1 MKRVSYLLFLTIL
14 MLVSCG
20 KSAEQQA
27 SEQQAKKKAELAKYQ
42 AAFKV
47 AVMPT
52 LDCLPAHLLKDSLLY
67 DTAKVDI
74 RLKEYNA
81 QMDCDTAMIRHRVQA
96 AFSDLVRTERL
107 KRRKKV
113 LMHYLTSTNASW
125 KLIADRQSKVMK
137 LAQLSDKILAMTRF
151 SATDLFT
158 DKVLKKA
165 EPKYKVFRA
174 QINDVFVRLKMLAN
188 HEIDAYWFQEPQAT
202 VAMQGDNI
210 LLYDTSESGISL
222 GVLAIMDNEDRS
234 SQETAF
240 AEAYNKAIELIN
252 ERGVKYYAALIKK
265 YMGLTDAQVNA
276 LPTIKYT
283 KTERPRQVDLLKA
296 MDYVAKIRQ

>member
-42 AAFKV
+42 VAFKV

-52 LDCLPAHLLKDSLLY
+52 LDCLPAYLLKDSLLY

>member
-1 MKRVSYLLFLTIL
+1 

-52 LDCLPAHLLKDSLLY
+52 LDCLPAYLLKDSLLY

-283 KTERPRQVDLLKA
+283 KTERPRQVD
-296 MDYVAKIRQ
+296 YVAKIRQ

>member
-1 MKRVSYLLFLTIL
+1 
-14 MLVSCG
+14 
-20 KSAEQQA
+20 
-27 SEQQAKKKAELAKYQ
+27 
-42 AAFKV
+42 
-47 AVMPT
+47 MPT
-52 LDCLPAHLLKDSLLY
+52 LDCLPAYLLKDSLLY

-125 KLIADRQSKVMK
+125 KLIADRQSKIMK

>member
-52 LDCLPAHLLKDSLLY
+52 LDCLPAYLLKDSLLY

-125 KLIADRQSKVMK
+125 NLIADRQSKVMK

>member
-52 LDCLPAHLLKDSLLY
+52 LDCLPAYLLKDSLLY